1 MKAGH
6 SLRPRIGD
14 LISRVVGYRAGRMM
28 VSLSLYLVDFL
39 LDSQHVGGWI
49 YTNDAWLDPRPAPLE
64 EWKTPAGGMTRRRRW
79 THRIYY
85 TGMLTTTSGFEF
97 E

>member
-1 MKAGH
+1 MKDGH
-6 SLRPRIGD
+6 SWRPRIGD
-14 LISRVVGYRAGRMM
+14 LISQAIGYRAGRTT
-28 VSLSLYLVDFL
+28 VSHSRYPIDFFL
-39 LDSQHVGGWI
+39 GSRHTGGWI

-64 EWKTPAGGMTRRRRW
+64 EWKPAGGMTRRRRW

-85 TGMLTTTSGFEF
+85 TGSLAATGGSEF